1 MTLNE
6 SVWLGVLQGLTE
18 FLPVSSSG
26 HLVIMQKILGIE
38 ESGIAFEIFVHFGTL
53 LSIIVMFRKDV
64 IELSGSLFRAL
75 RSPGNLRRKYM
86 EDKRF
91 RMLSVILLA
100 TVPAG
105 IVGVLFKSSFER
117 FFNDTNFVGYAFL
130 VTGMI
135 LFVTKFAVE
144 KTSEVRSG
152 RAFIIGAAQAFAIFP
167 GISRSG
173 STISAAMLSGVSGE
187 EAARFSFLLA
197 IPAIGGATLLQLTE
211 LIGNGYGSINMTV
224 SGAGILSSFLTG
236 SAAIWILMRI
246 IRRGKI
252 HYFSWYCFSAGIAT
266 LIII

>member
-1 MTLNE
+1 
-6 SVWLGVLQGLTE
+6 
-18 FLPVSSSG
+18 
-26 HLVIMQKILGIE
+26 
-38 ESGIAFEIFVHFGTL
+38 
-53 LSIIVMFRKDV
+53 
-64 IELSGSLFRAL
+64 
-75 RSPGNLRRKYM
+75 
-86 EDKRF
+86 
-91 RMLSVILLA
+91 
-100 TVPAG
+100 
-105 IVGVLFKSSFER
+105 
-117 FFNDTNFVGYAFL
+117 

-197 IPAIGGATLLQLTE
+197 IPAIGGATLLQLAE

-224 SGAGILSSFLTG
+224 SGAGILTSFLTG